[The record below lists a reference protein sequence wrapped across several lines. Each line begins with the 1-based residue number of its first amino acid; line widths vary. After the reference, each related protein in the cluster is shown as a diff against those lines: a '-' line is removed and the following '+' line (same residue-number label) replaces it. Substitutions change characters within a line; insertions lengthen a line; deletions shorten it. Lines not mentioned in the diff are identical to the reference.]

1 MSEASPTPRQ
11 LDVLRAIDTGRRT
24 NGHPPTIREL
34 GDQLGIRSTNAVAD
48 HLRALAKKGL
58 ATWSATKGRT
68 LAVTASGRAWLRSPR
83 EAA

>member
-1 MSEASPTPRQ
+1 MADASPTPRQ
-11 LDVLRAIDTGRRT
+11 LQVLRAIDAGRKS

-58 ATWSATKGRT
+58 ATWSAAKGRT
-68 LAVTASGRAWLRSPR
+68 LNVTPSGRAWLR